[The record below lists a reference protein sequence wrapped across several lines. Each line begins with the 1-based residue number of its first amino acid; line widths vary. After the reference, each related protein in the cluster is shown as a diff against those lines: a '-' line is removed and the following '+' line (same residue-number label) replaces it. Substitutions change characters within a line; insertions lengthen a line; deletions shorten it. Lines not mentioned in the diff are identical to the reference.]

1 MSERRADG
9 SHPSS
14 AIAGTATLLLPV
26 WSTIGMLILIQIA
39 DQLLARRWGL
49 FVQSD
54 QVTDDTFAAVD
65 IVSDVIFVVMLLV
78 VVIGAIV
85 RARPTWMNRLV
96 VAYLVVAT
104 VNLIIN
110 VANFVFATQLQQSQA
125 LQLLGDIALIFA
137 NIVTVF
143 AVWYRLLD
151 AHCDGAAFEFPE
163 DPNRPDRQLGWVDYI
178 FLSFNTNS
186 TFGPTLETP
195 HRKRAK
201 ALMMIQTTLALLV
214 LVVLVAR
221 IVGLER

>member
-1 MSERRADG
+1 V
-9 SHPSS
+9 
-14 AIAGTATLLLPV
+14 IAGTGTLLLPV

-49 FVQSD
+49 FGKAD
-54 QVTDDTFAAVD
+54 RVTDDAFTVVD
-65 IVSDVIFVVMLLV
+65 IVSDVIFVVMLIVVLV
-78 VVIGAIV
+78 GAIV

-96 VAYLVVAT
+96 VAYLIVAT
-104 VNLIIN
+104 INLIIN
-110 VANFVFATQLQQSQA
+110 VANFVFATQLQQAQA

-163 DPNRPDRQLGWVDYI
+163 DPNRPDRQLGWMDYI

-195 HRKRAK
+195 HLKRAK

-214 LVVLVAR
+214 LVILVAR

>member
-1 MSERRADG
+1 MSERRTDG
-9 SHPSS
+9 PHPST
-14 AIAGTATLLLPV
+14 AIAGTGTLLLPL

-39 DQLLARRWGL
+39 DQLLAKRWGL
-49 FVQSD
+49 FGQTD
-54 QVTDDTFAAVD
+54 QLTDDAFVAVD
-65 IVSDVIFVVMLLV
+65 IVSDVTFVVMLI
-78 VVIGAIV
+78 VVIVGAIV

-110 VANFVFATQLQQSQA
+110 VANFVIATRLKQTQA

-143 AVWYRLLD
+143 AVWYRLLN
-151 AHCDGAAFEFPE
+151 AHCDGEAFEFPE

-201 ALMMIQTTLALLV
+201 ALMMVQTTLALLV